1 MHSADHREDEKYSSR
16 LKIFFSIGPKYFG
29 YECSRF
35 LFRIELALKRND
47 AFLEAMKRN
56 RARESCS
63 DANCAKSIGLDP
75 REFNIEYLWPHCRI
89 QNRNEDTWNL
99 YSKDLHLVE
108 SGKRKKRKYNQTALP
123 FQIMFI
129 RDSLLHNLI
138 E

>member
-29 YECSRF
+29 YKCSRF

-108 SGKRKKRKYNQTALP
+108 SGKRKKTE
-123 FQIMFI
+123 I
-129 RDSLLHNLI
+129 
-138 E
+138 